1 MSYLIAKTL
10 HLLCVFAWFAG
21 LTYLPRLLVAVAAVE
36 PQAHAERQRL
46 LQLAS
51 SLCRFTLIVTA
62 PVLLTG
68 LWLWMGFELKGGW
81 LHYKATLAAGL
92 FAYALHCRRILLD
105 MKSGHNL
112 RTVGWLK
119 VFAHGQILVLVAMVV
134 LAVFKPF

>member
-21 LTYLPRLLVAVAAVE
+21 LTYLPRLLVAAAAVE

-62 PVLLTG
+62 PPSNAGTTATVCGRKSSPTVIRKPTG
-68 LWLWMGFELKGGW
+68 KSARVSPSFSRSTF
-81 LHYKATLAAGL
+81 TLM
-92 FAYALHCRRILLD
+92 R
-105 MKSGHNL
+105 SG
-112 RTVGWLK
+112 
-119 VFAHGQILVLVAMVV
+119 
-134 LAVFKPF
+134 